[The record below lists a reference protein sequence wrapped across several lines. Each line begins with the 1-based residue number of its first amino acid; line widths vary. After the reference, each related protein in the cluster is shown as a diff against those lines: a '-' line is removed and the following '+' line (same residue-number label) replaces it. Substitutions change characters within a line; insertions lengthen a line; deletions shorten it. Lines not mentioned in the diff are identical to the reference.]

1 MRVAGVDEA
10 GRGCVIGPLVIA
22 GVLFKEDSIP
32 LLSELGVRD
41 SKKLTKKKRLTL
53 DEEIKA
59 LAVSYIFSDISP
71 SVIDRVVFRSQPLRR
86 LNYLETMV
94 MASVLRRLK
103 PDKAYVDTCD
113 VDSDRVARQIRSV
126 IKFNVDITCEPKA
139 DDRYPVTSAAS
150 ILAKV
155 RRDALIEEL
164 KQKYGDFNSG
174 YASDEKTQAFID
186 EWFKHNKECPSFIRE
201 SWATTQRRLKS
212 QQTEQQP

>member
-10 GRGCVIGPLVIA
+10 GRGCVIGPLVVA
-22 GVLFKEDSIP
+22 GVLFDKESIP
-32 LLSELGVRD
+32 RLTELGVRD
-41 SKKLTKKKRLTL
+41 SKKLAKKKRLYL
-53 DEEIKA
+53 DEEIRS
-59 LAVSYIFSDISP
+59 LAIDYHFFDISP
-71 SVIDRVVFRSQPLRR
+71 RVIDRVVFRSQPLRR

-94 MASVLRRLK
+94 MAYVLRRLK

-113 VDSDRVARQIRSV
+113 VNSDRVARQIRSV
-126 IKFNVDITCEPKA
+126 INFKVDITCEPKA

-155 RRDALIEEL
+155 RRDALIDEL
-164 KQKYGDFNSG
+164 KQMYGDFNSG

-186 EWFKHNKECPSFIRE
+186 EWFEHNKECPSFIRE
-201 SWATTQRRLKS
+201 SWATTQRRLNA

>member
-10 GRGCVIGPLVIA
+10 GRGCVIGPLVVA
-22 GVLFKEDSIP
+22 GVLFNEDSIP
-32 LLSELGVRD
+32 LLSDLGVRD
-41 SKKLTKKKRLTL
+41 SKRLTKKRRTEL

-59 LAVSYIFSDISP
+59 LAVNYIFFDISP
-71 SVIDRVVFRSQPLRR
+71 RAIDRVVFRSKPLRR

-113 VDSDRVARQIRSV
+113 VNSQRVARQISSV
-126 IKFNVDITCEPKA
+126 IKFNMEITCEPKA

-155 RRDALIEEL
+155 RRDALIDEL

-186 EWFKHNKECPSFIRE
+186 EWFEHNKECPSFIRE
-201 SWATTQRRLKS
+201 SWATTQRRLRP
-212 QQTEQQP
+212 QQSEQQP